1 MHVCC
6 VPWSRPTKTMHARD
20 NVLNNEASATH
31 NSTPKSGELG
41 RPNPISN
48 LRLKRMHVCCVPWR
62 TKKRAMHAHDNV
74 LNSEAN
80 ATHNS
85 STKKRWRVGAGR
97 SLFPTWGWSK
107 SWCKCTTHPNMLMT
121 MSWACLSTRQH
132 DSWQCPEVEA
142 EHQSEMYCTTTDRC
156 LWVFLYIYIDIDI
169 YTPK

>member
-1 MHVCC
+1 MFTKQTVFI
-6 VPWSRPTKTMHARD
+6 SRPASSVTGTSKTTITAYIYIYTHIEENETQRVERERDRNNCVCVSMITNACLLCPVEQTKKTMHARD

-62 TKKRAMHAHDNV
+62 TNKRAMHAHDNV

-85 STKKRWRVGAGR
+85 STTKKR
-97 SLFPTWGWSK
+97 
-107 SWCKCTTHPNMLMT
+107 
-121 MSWACLSTRQH
+121 
-132 DSWQCPEVEA
+132 
-142 EHQSEMYCTTTDRC
+142 
-156 LWVFLYIYIDIDI
+156 
-169 YTPK
+169 